1 MKNNNNDSYNDPPE
15 IQDALDKVSARAAGY
30 LKKPSEKELD
40 EVFGVDE
47 QDPPEPAQTSQTNA
61 QPSQPSQPS
70 QRAKTNAQRAPAS
83 EGDSP
88 HAGGSMKQRARE
100 SQKQREECS
109 RRPIAYDGYGNIIY
123 GNTPAPAPEAVDDEK
138 PLLLPILKRADQIP
152 DKPINFLWKDRFSY
166 QFGLLAGRQGLGKS
180 MFVCYMAAQITNAG
194 VDRWDDG
201 APCPTGSVIFF
212 TPEGGEYLTKQR
224 IRNMGGNFENLFF
237 YSGLGQGRLRPDN
250 KTIDTDIAPV
260 VSDIQNLTQMID
272 AAEKK
277 VHLIIIDPITDF
289 MGDTKQNDNA
299 EVTRAL
305 RGLDYLA
312 VEKNICIIGVKHLNK
327 TANTSAAVYSVGGAG
342 AFTSKPRFVYLLD
355 QHPESRKAELM
366 GGSSTEKNLLLVPA
380 KQNDF
385 IIKNSI
391 EFYLSGGED
400 NFHVEITDL
409 SGDWTGDSLQYE
421 LAQINGATSKGR
433 GRPANDE
440 RNAKIEEM
448 IQNNASNE
456 EIIKETGASLST
468 IRRARKKIEADI
480 LSENILNWGGNDEQE
495 ETTS

>member
-47 QDPPEPAQTSQTNA
+47 QDPPEP
-61 QPSQPSQPS
+61 SQPS
-70 QRAKTNAQRAPAS
+70 QRAKTNAQPVKTNTQRAPAS

-123 GNTPAPAPEAVDDEK
+123 GNTPAPAPEAVDDRK
-138 PLLLPILKRADQIP
+138 PLLPILKRADQIP
-152 DKPINFLWKDRFSY
+152 DKPMNFLWKDRFSY

-180 MFVCYMAAQITNAG
+180 MFVCYLAAQITAAS

-237 YSGLGQGRLRPDN
+237 YSGLGQGRLRPDS

-289 MGDTKQNDNA
+289 MGDETKQNDNA
-299 EVTRAL
+299 DVTRAL

-312 VEKNICIIGVKHLNK
+312 VEKNICIIAVKHLNK
-327 TANTSAAVYSVGGAG
+327 NANTSAAVYSVGGSN
-342 AFTSKPRFVYLLD
+342 AFTSKPRFVYQLD

-366 GGSSTEKNLLLVPA
+366 GDSSTEKSLLLVPT
-380 KQNDF
+380 KCNDF

-409 SGDWTGDSLQYE
+409 AGNWTGDSLQYE
-421 LAQINGATSKGR
+421 LAQINGANSKGR

-440 RNAKIEEM
+440 RNAKIKEM
-448 IQNNASNE
+448 ILNGAKDEEIRQETNAS
-456 EIIKETGASLST
+456 IST
-468 IRRARKKIEADI
+468 IRRERKKIEADI
-480 LSENILNWGGNDEQE
+480 IAENLLSMGGDDEQE
-495 ETTS
+495 EKPS